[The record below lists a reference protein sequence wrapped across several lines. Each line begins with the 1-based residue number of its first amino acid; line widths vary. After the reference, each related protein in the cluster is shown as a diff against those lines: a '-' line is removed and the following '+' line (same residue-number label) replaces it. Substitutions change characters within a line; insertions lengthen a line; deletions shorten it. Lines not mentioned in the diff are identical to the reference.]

1 MFNFIN
7 DIIMNRLFFLEI
19 YELNLILYVIL
30 KYICIIL

>member
-30 KYICIIL
+30 KDICIIL